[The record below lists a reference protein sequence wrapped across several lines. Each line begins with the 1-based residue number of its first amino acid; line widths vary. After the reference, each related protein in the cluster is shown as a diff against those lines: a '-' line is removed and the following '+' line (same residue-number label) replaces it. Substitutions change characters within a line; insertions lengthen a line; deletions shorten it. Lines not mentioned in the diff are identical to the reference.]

1 MNSLAGGQSRLIY
14 RNHCFLC
21 PHIFFPQVTG
31 SIADVDHLQFLND
44 RPQFPGCCHNKFLL
58 IMNKLE
64 LSPFTSNHTS
74 STLLLNVVPDV
85 FCCKNSSTLECEP
98 ATHFVLRETCYT
110 ENNQSNKL
118 KG

>member
-1 MNSLAGGQSRLIY
+1 MIRRPPRSTL
-14 RNHCFLC
+14 
-21 PHIFFPQVTG
+21 FPYTTLFR

-64 LSPFTSNHTS
+64 LSPITSNHTS

-85 FCCKNSSTLECEP
+85 FCCKNSSITVLSHSLFSFHLFIRLSL
-98 ATHFVLRETCYT
+98 HFSPFIHR
-110 ENNQSNKL
+110 N
-118 KG
+118 